1 MSAPRL
7 LLCAP
12 ASGGGKTTVTCALL
26 QALVNRGA
34 GPVAFKCGP
43 DYIDPMFHSE
53 IIGAKSRNLDLF
65 FLGRDTARYLLEKNS
80 RGSGLALIEGVM
92 GYYDGIGLS
101 ADASAYDL
109 ARATGTPAVLV
120 LDGRGRALT
129 AAAAVK
135 GMRDFRPDSGI
146 RGVVL
151 NRVSPMLYPRLKEAI
166 EGETGV
172 TVYGYLPNLPGCAL
186 ESRHLG
192 LVTAAEVAGLREKLS
207 ALAAQAEK
215 SVDIDGLLALAASAP
230 ALDAAAPAL
239 PPPVEGR
246 PRIAV
251 ARDKA
256 FCFYYADGLEL
267 LETLGA
273 ELAEFSPLADE
284 SLPEGACGLYLGGGY
299 PELFAGALAANAP
312 MREAVRAAVAG
323 GLPTVAECGGFLY
336 LNRLLSDGEGRDW
349 PMAGALPGRA
359 ANTGKL
365 GRFGYVT
372 LTAKKDGLLGRA
384 GTRLPAHEFHYW
396 DSDAPGS
403 DFRADKPQS
412 SRGWD
417 CAFHTPTLYAG
428 FPHFHFW
435 AAPAAARNFVA
446 AGPPLCTGGSAMTLD
461 QVIAGITPADTA
473 AMERAKARWDS
484 IAKPLG
490 SLGALEEAVIRIAGM
505 TGSAEVDISKRAV
518 VVMCADNGV
527 VAQGVTQT
535 GQEVTAIVAENMST
549 GDTSVCAMARSAGA
563 EVVPVDIGTAV
574 PLTGARIVQRCVRRG
589 TADMTRGPA
598 MSREE
603 AVQAVLTGVETA
615 RELCAGGVHLLA
627 TGEMGIGNTTTS
639 SAVAAVLLGQEPVVM
654 TGRGAGLSDAG
665 LQKKIHAIET
675 AVAVNRPDPADVL
688 DVLHKVGGL
697 DIAGL
702 AGVFLGG
709 ALCHTP
715 VLVDGFISSV
725 AALVAA
731 RLCPACKDY
740 MLGSHASEEPAS
752 RLVLS
757 ELGLRPFLYAG
768 MRLGEGTGA
777 VAVMPLLDMGL
788 AVYREMATF
797 EDTNIEAYQ
806 PLG

>member
-1 MSAPRL
+1 MTMLMLRDHLSLVLAAMLLAVGLGVPLGLASYLYPKAGQVILRLVDLIQTTPALALLGVIMVAMGPGKPTVVVGLALYSLLPIVRNTSLGLSQVPAYLKEAGDGMGMTRAYRLRHVELPLALPMIFTGVRIAAVNAIGTAVFAAFVGGGGLGGVFYTAIRQKDLPLMLKGTAVLMVMALVLDLVLSAAERRLNDRRWRKPAPSWLRWTGGVACAALCAGLLLFPLLPQSAAGTLVLYDGDYTEVKLMHRIIRL
-7 LLCAP
+7 LVEDQTDLTVDIRDQMTQVNNYNALRGPSPSCDLMFTYD
-12 ASGGGKTTVTCALL
+12 GTVLTT
-26 QALVNRGA
+26 
-34 GPVAFKCGP
+34 
-43 DYIDPMFHSE
+43 
-53 IIGAKSRNLDLF
+53 

-146 RGVVL
+146 RGVIL

-359 ANTGKL
+359 ANTGRL

-372 LTAKKDGLLGRA
+372 LTAKKDGLLG
-384 GTRLPAHEFHYW
+384 P
-396 DSDAPGS
+396 
-403 DFRADKPQS
+403 
-412 SRGWD
+412 
-417 CAFHTPTLYAG
+417 
-428 FPHFHFW
+428 
-435 AAPAAARNFVA
+435 
-446 AGPPLCTGGSAMTLD
+446 
-461 QVIAGITPADTA
+461 
-473 AMERAKARWDS
+473 
-484 IAKPLG
+484 
-490 SLGALEEAVIRIAGM
+490 
-505 TGSAEVDISKRAV
+505 
-518 VVMCADNGV
+518 
-527 VAQGVTQT
+527 
-535 GQEVTAIVAENMST
+535 
-549 GDTSVCAMARSAGA
+549 
-563 EVVPVDIGTAV
+563 
-574 PLTGARIVQRCVRRG
+574 
-589 TADMTRGPA
+589 
-598 MSREE
+598 RE
-603 AVQAVLTGVETA
+603 
-615 RELCAGGVHLLA
+615 
-627 TGEMGIGNTTTS
+627 
-639 SAVAAVLLGQEPVVM
+639 
-654 TGRGAGLSDAG
+654 
-665 LQKKIHAIET
+665 
-675 AVAVNRPDPADVL
+675 
-688 DVLHKVGGL
+688 
-697 DIAGL
+697 
-702 AGVFLGG
+702 
-709 ALCHTP
+709 
-715 VLVDGFISSV
+715 
-725 AALVAA
+725 
-731 RLCPACKDY
+731 
-740 MLGSHASEEPAS
+740 
-752 RLVLS
+752 
-757 ELGLRPFLYAG
+757 
-768 MRLGEGTGA
+768 
-777 VAVMPLLDMGL
+777 
-788 AVYREMATF
+788 
-797 EDTNIEAYQ
+797 
-806 PLG
+806 